1 MLELVK
7 IKVMRFNKIL
17 FVAIPALMMA
27 FSSCSDTDEKEVLM
41 SISGNPGE
49 VILVATQKQW
59 DGKIGDTVRSFFLKP
74 VYGMPQEEPLFNV
87 VRSNPSDFERI
98 FKTFRNVV
106 IVEIDTNRFKKG
118 EVTYHKNVWARGQL
132 VIRVSGSSR
141 NEILSLFDENAPR
154 MISVI
159 QTKEFNRFKA
169 KFKARPNKEIQSQI
183 KSVLKVNLVI
193 PKEVTVATI
202 DSSHVWLRLEREKL
216 KGGYQHQIS
225 QAILIYK
232 YEYTAKQQFLDTN
245 LFAIRDSILK
255 AYIPGPTDG
264 SYMTTEYR
272 YEPPISKEVNFEGHF
287 AKEIHGLWRME
298 KDFMGGPMATFFV
311 LNEDEGM
318 IYCVSAYAYA
328 PQFNKREYYREI
340 EAVARSLK
348 F

>member
-1 MLELVK
+1 
-7 IKVMRFNKIL
+7 MRINKIL
-17 FVAIPALMMA
+17 LVSISVLVFA
-27 FSSCSDTDEKEVLM
+27 FTACTDENDTKVM
-41 SISGNPGE
+41 MGISGNPGE

-74 VYGMPQEEPLFNV
+74 VYGMPQEEPLFNLI
-87 VRSNPSDFERI
+87 RSNLSDFERV

-132 VIRVSGSSR
+132 VIKISGSSR
-141 NEILSLFDENAPR
+141 NEILSLIAENAPR
-154 MISVI
+154 IINVI
-159 QTKEFNRFKA
+159 QTKEFNRFSA
-169 KFKARPNKEIQSQI
+169 KFRAKPNAKAQEKI
-183 KSVLKVNLVI
+183 KKTLKVSLVI
-193 PKEVTVATI
+193 PKEATIATI
-202 DSSHVWLRLEREKL
+202 DSSHVWIRLEREKL

-225 QAILIYK
+225 QAVLVYK
-232 YEYTAKQQFLDTN
+232 YPYTAKQQFLDTN
-245 LFAIRDSILK
+245 LFAKRDSILK
-255 AYIPGPTDG
+255 ELIAGPTKG

-298 KDFMGGPMATFFV
+298 NDFMGGPMATFFV

-328 PQFNKREYYREI
+328 PQFNKREFYREI
-340 EAVARSLK
+340 EAVARSLR